1 MWQTTYSLGISILCH
16 WEELR
21 FLTSYSSLWKVLL
34 LLQLASFIVFF
45 DALIFPPISNKPS
58 LIS

>member
-1 MWQTTYSLGISILCH
+1 MADNIFSRHLHSLPLGRTEIPN
-16 WEELR
+16 
-21 FLTSYSSLWKVLL
+21 FYSSLWKVLL

-45 DALIFPPISNKPS
+45 DALIFPSISNKPP